1 MASKK
6 TEEPVEE
13 KQEET
18 KQNIPTPKKEQKSA
32 ILRCRDF
39 IKKLQKEYEN
49 DYIPDAVYT
58 AFRSVTKPVDV
69 ESNYRKIWKETFKR
83 S

>member
-1 MASKK
+1 MANKK

-18 KQNIPTPKKEQKSA
+18 KQNNTTPKTK
-32 ILRCRDF
+32 ILRCKDF
-39 IKKLQKEYEN
+39 IKKLQKEYEK
-49 DYIPDAVYT
+49 DYIPDAVFI
-58 AFRSVTKPVDV
+58 AFKTVTKPVDT

>member
-1 MASKK
+1 MANKK

-18 KQNIPTPKKEQKSA
+18 KQNNPTPKKEQKLA
-32 ILRCRDF
+32 VLRCRDF
-39 IKKLQKEYEN
+39 IKKLQKECEN
-49 DYIPDAVYT
+49 DYVPYAVFT
-58 AFRSVTKPVDV
+58 AFMAVTKPVDE

-83 S
+83 T